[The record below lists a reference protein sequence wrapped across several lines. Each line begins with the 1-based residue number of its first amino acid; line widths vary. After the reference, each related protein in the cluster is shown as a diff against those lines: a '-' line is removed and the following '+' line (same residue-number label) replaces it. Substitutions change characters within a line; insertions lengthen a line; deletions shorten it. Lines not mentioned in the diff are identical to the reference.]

1 VADQLPPPPLTK
13 KERQEKKGK
22 VNIWNKTQSPRGAR
36 TERKWWNQIVEKRGR
51 ASKTKYGEKEM
62 LPFIPDDEVRSVNA
76 SSSLSPS
83 REK

>member
-1 VADQLPPPPLTK
+1 MADQLPPPPLTK

-22 VNIWNKTQSPRGAR
+22 VNTFETRPNRLEGP
-36 TERKWWNQIVEKRGR
+36 EKKKMMESNSREGR

-62 LPFIPDDEVRSVNA
+62 LPFIPVDEVRSVNA